1 MTTSSPG
8 TTTAPVRAATG
19 PRAVRGS
26 LLAAGAAGA
35 GVLLLLVRDPH
46 VLGSYGICPLR
57 LLTGWSCPACGAL
70 RATAD
75 LAHLDLAAA
84 WSSNPLWVAL
94 IPVVVVVWAVRLTRQ
109 WRGRPT
115 GPLPTWLAWSGLTL
129 VVVFGVLRNLPVP
142 ALTWMLP

>member
-1 MTTSSPG
+1 MATSRPV
-8 TTTAPVRAATG
+8 TAVAPVRPADGLRAA
-19 PRAVRGS
+19 RGS
-26 LLAAGAAGA
+26 LSAAAAAGA

-46 VLGSYGICPLR
+46 TLGSYGICPLR

-84 WSSNPLWVAL
+84 WSANPLWVAL
-94 IPVVVVVWAVRLTRQ
+94 IPVVVVVWGVRLARQ
-109 WRGRPT
+109 WRGLPT
-115 GPLPTWLAWSGLTL
+115 GPLPTWLAWSGLAL

-142 ALTWMLP
+142 ALAWMAP